1 MGPAEK
7 KLRKRF
13 HLRSEV
19 LSEIDAAMVEAYDDG
34 IERAATPHTN
44 AIHEAEDAGEERGR
58 RAAFEEAARHLERRA
73 EKEKE
78 ADYPLSPLL
87 AVELEHEAKGIRAL
101 AGQPPPDTGWR
112 DRPPTAEEIEA
123 HDKEHRGYFSGAPW
137 AVRVKADLGDDHE
150 WGVVWH
156 TPSSYAP
163 WSWSDVHKEA
173 DYFDRWRPLSRDMF
187 PARWP
192 PPERDVECLCGN
204 NVGAIC
210 PLHSSGAD

>member
-1 MGPAEK
+1 MSKADECRALLAKEAEHY
-7 KLRKRF
+7 L
-13 HLRSEV
+13 
-19 LSEIDAAMVEAYDDG
+19 DAALAEAREHRDEDLR
-34 IERAATPHTN
+34 EMARNRAMRAAACRDESDYET
-44 AIHEAEDAGEERGR
+44 
-58 RAAFEEAARHLERRA
+58 AARFDAQASVLRE
-73 EKEKE
+73 
-78 ADYPLSPLL
+78 
-87 AVELEHEAKGIRAL
+87 AL
-101 AGQPPPDTGWR
+101 AGKPPPDTGWR
-112 DRPPTAEEIEA
+112 DRPPTPEEAEA
-123 HDKEHRGYFSGAPW
+123 HDEEHRGYFSGAPW
-137 AVRVKADLGDDHE
+137 AVRVKADHPGDDHE

-163 WSWSDVHKEA
+163 WAWDDVHKEV